1 MTTPEY
7 PWHRCV
13 AGASFFVPSLDPYR
27 IQREG
32 LKAGFQQ
39 LGTRAAITARPGM
52 YRGVLGV
59 LFTVRSGAR
68 RSGTA

>member
-13 AGASFFVPSLDPYR
+13 PGASFFVPSLDPYR
-27 IQREG
+27 TQREG

-39 LGTRAAITARPGM
+39 LGTRAKITARPGM
-52 YRGVLGV
+52 YRGIMGV
-59 LFTVRSGAR
+59 LFSVRSAAPR
-68 RSGTA
+68 PDTS